1 MRLAQTRLMPRP
13 RKSQISLDD
22 TPYYHCVSRCVRRAF
37 LCGED
42 AYSGRSF
49 EHRRQWLVD
58 RIKLVASVFAVDL
71 CAYAVMSN
79 HYHIVV
85 HVNRET
91 SENWSDQ
98 EVAEHWFTL
107 FAGSPVMQQ
116 WRAGFDLGSTDL
128 AHVHKTLGLWR
139 DRLADISWFMR
150 CVNEPIARLA
160 NHEDSCKGRF
170 WEGRFSSQPLLDEAA
185 LLSCMA
191 YVDLNPIRAA
201 MAKTP
206 EGSDYTSIQERI
218 RDPEPSLIAFDET
231 GNEGL
236 PYRLEDYLDLVDW
249 SGRLVREGKRGHMSK
264 DLPPILQRLKINPEG
279 LSRYLQR
286 ADGPVSTALGPVES
300 IRQLA
305 VSVGCKFLRGLGTA
319 RLLYGSG

>member
-1 MRLAQTRLMPRP
+1 MPRP

-85 HVNRET
+85 QVNRET

-116 WRAGFDLGSTDL
+116 WRAGVDLSSADL

-160 NHEDSCKGRF
+160 NHEDGCTGRF
-170 WEGRFSSQPLLDEAA
+170 WEGRFTSQPLLDEAA
-185 LLSCMA
+185 
-191 YVDLNPIRAA
+191 
-201 MAKTP
+201 
-206 EGSDYTSIQERI
+206 
-218 RDPEPSLIAFDET
+218 
-231 GNEGL
+231 
-236 PYRLEDYLDLVDW
+236 
-249 SGRLVREGKRGHMSK
+249 
-264 DLPPILQRLKINPEG
+264 
-279 LSRYLQR
+279 
-286 ADGPVSTALGPVES
+286 
-300 IRQLA
+300 
-305 VSVGCKFLRGLGTA
+305 
-319 RLLYGSG
+319 

>member
-1 MRLAQTRLMPRP
+1 MLENQESGS
-13 RKSQISLDD
+13 SQLHIMYNFTL
-22 TPYYHCVSRCVRRAF
+22 
-37 LCGED
+37 
-42 AYSGRSF
+42 
-49 EHRRQWLVD
+49 
-58 RIKLVASVFAVDL
+58 
-71 CAYAVMSN
+71 

-116 WRAGFDLGSTDL
+116 WRAGADLSSTEL
-128 AHVHKTLGLWR
+128 AHVNKTLRLWR

-160 NHEDSCKGRF
+160 NHEDGCTGRF

-191 YVDLNPIRAA
+191 YVDLNPIRAS

-218 RDPEPSLIAFDET
+218 RDPEPPLIAFDET

-249 SGRLVREGKRGHMSK
+249 SGRLVREGKRGTYRK
-264 DLPPILQRLKINPEG
+264 
-279 LSRYLQR
+279 
-286 ADGPVSTALGPVES
+286 TC
-300 IRQLA
+300 RQ
-305 VSVGCKFLRGLGTA
+305 
-319 RLLYGSG
+319 YYSG